1 MTAWR
6 MSPLGS
12 FASLRPQLGYF
23 RSTPNSTCGR
33 ALVFVGR
40 SRKRPSVI
48 DLAFERLLFFAVG
61 NLLSD

>member
-1 MTAWR
+1 MTAPL
-6 MSPLGS
+6 SPLGPS
-12 FASLRPQLGYF
+12 RRFGR
-23 RSTPNSTCGR
+23 RSVISGLPPDSTCGR